1 MSDTP
6 FSKTSDQR
14 SGGLI
19 RKLRPNAAPS
29 GTDSRNLLR
38 YWNAT
43 RKGWDVP
50 RRSEI
55 DPRGIA
61 GMLSWT
67 FIIEQIAPGLGRF
80 RVAGTHLGD
89 LLGMDV
95 RGMPISAM
103 LRPSARDELADG
115 LRNLFTMPG
124 ILRAALVSPGEFRR
138 PELEAE
144 LLILPLRDDR
154 GEVTRAI
161 GCLIAKGQ
169 IGKAPRRF
177 DIRHMRVDPVTMVKP
192 ADESPTDFAEDLP
205 TPVVPAFAP
214 TSIAD
219 QAANAGA
226 TGAGFAEGGETAPRY
241 APLKPGQPSYLRL
254 VVSD

>member
-6 FSKTSDQR
+6 FYSSNDTAP
-14 SGGLI
+14 GGLI
-19 RKLRPNAAPS
+19 RRLRSKATPS
-29 GTDSRNLLR
+29 GVDSRNLLS

-43 RKGWDVP
+43 RSGMDVP
-50 RRSEI
+50 FRSEI

-61 GMLSWT
+61 GMLSRT
-67 FIIEQIAPGLGRF
+67 FIIEQIAPGIGRF

-95 RGMPISAM
+95 RGMPMSAM
-103 LRPSARDELADG
+103 LHPSARDDLSDG
-115 LRNLFTMPG
+115 LRNLFEMPG

-161 GCLIAKGQ
+161 GCLIANGQ
-169 IGKAPRRF
+169 VGKTPRRF
-177 DIRHMRVDPVTMVKP
+177 NIRHMRVDPVSVVRP
-192 ADESPTDFAEDLP
+192 AEDIERLAPAVIADQINTGIRQSVQQGFAEDGP
-205 TPVVPAFAP
+205 RFAP
-214 TSIAD
+214 
-219 QAANAGA
+219 
-226 TGAGFAEGGETAPRY
+226 P
-241 APLKPGQPSYLRL
+241 KPGQPSYLRL
-254 VVSD
+254 VVSDS